1 LSQFQIAPMAHKKAS
16 KHHKESCLVHISL
29 KQKIAHLKH
38 FYYWSL
44 KSYFTG
50 QLIMTML
57 RSLTS
62 DVRWS
67 EHGFICRGN
76 PHLTSRFYR
85 VELGPIRLFFHTQ
98 THIVQFSNNNQ
109 LISSIYSG
117 WKYQHQYFSYKL
129 STKCII
135 SNVLVSKHESMWRWF
150 SPSGGFCRGS
160 LISKSELVSSNSK

>member
-1 LSQFQIAPMAHKKAS
+1 MARKKAS

-44 KSYFTG
+44 KSYITG
-50 QLIMTML
+50 QLPKTML
-57 RSLTS
+57 RNLAS
-62 DVRWS
+62 DVRWP
-67 EHGFICRGN
+67 EHGFLCRGN
-76 PHLTSRFYR
+76 PHLTSRFYG
-85 VELGPIRLFFHTQ
+85 VKLGPIWLFFHTQ

-117 WKYQHQYFSYKL
+117 WKCQRQYFSYKL
-129 STKCII
+129 STTKCII

-150 SPSGGFCRGS
+150 SSRRGFYRGS
-160 LISKSELVSSNSK
+160 LISTSELVSSNSK